1 MSIASRQ
8 SYAMCVRLYEMGV
21 SLHIY
26 VVSLIVCDN
35 KGLWFYDML
44 QGVLCQFQLVLQI
57 LSNQSNAD
65 FKEQQL
71 DFSSAAFVAP
81 WVFLLIGKRF
91 LKTPLLRVF
100 PAHGLAEVC

>member
-1 MSIASRQ
+1 
-8 SYAMCVRLYEMGV
+8 
-21 SLHIY
+21 
-26 VVSLIVCDN
+26 
-35 KGLWFYDML
+35 ML

-57 LSNQSNAD
+57 LENQSNAD

-100 PAHGLAEVC
+100 PAHGLAEQKYVSGDENTESPKAGFYSCESVSNVQTGAEKF

>member
-1 MSIASRQ
+1 MSIASLQ
-8 SYAMCVRLYEMGV
+8 SYAMCVRLDEMGV

-57 LSNQSNAD
+57 LENQSNAD
-65 FKEQQL
+65 FKEQQ
-71 DFSSAAFVAP
+71 F
-81 WVFLLIGKRF
+81 
-91 LKTPLLRVF
+91 
-100 PAHGLAEVC
+100 